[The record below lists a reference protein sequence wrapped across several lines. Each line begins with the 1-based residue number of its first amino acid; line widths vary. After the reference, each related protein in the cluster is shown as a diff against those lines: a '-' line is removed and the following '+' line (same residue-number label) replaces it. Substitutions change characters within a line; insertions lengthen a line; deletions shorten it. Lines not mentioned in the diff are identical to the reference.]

1 MEEKEENKKENV
13 FKKLLKKEI
22 IISLI
27 IGLALGLI
35 IMFFTNGGLAATVNG
50 KTITIRSLYNEMKN
64 YYSINLVLE
73 DVDAK
78 ILNKKYKLNDDELNE
93 IKETADKYI
102 KQYEAYG
109 YTQETFLKENG
120 FESYDDFMEYLAV
133 DYKRTIYFYDYL
145 ETKLEK
151 DAVKTYYDEHAF
163 GKVNTKHILVKT
175 SDTIDDAQALAL
187 ANDII
192 SRLNGGEDFNTLA
205 EEYTTNYP
213 DNIIT
218 EDLGEIG
225 AFDSIE
231 ETYINAMKELEVG
244 KYTETP
250 VQTSYGYHVIYCIDR
265 KDKTKE
271 ISHKDKM
278 AIVGVLAEEKG
289 LDVDDTTYYQAL
301 IQMREKA
308 NLKFFDKGLKTKYEE
323 YCAQYTGTDTK
334 EQN

>member
-1 MEEKEENKKENV
+1 MEEKKEENKKENV

-27 IGLALGLI
+27 IGLVLGLI
-35 IMFFTNGGLAATVNG
+35 IMFFANGEFVAIVNG
-50 KTITIRSLYNEMKN
+50 KVITTESLYNKMKN

-78 ILNKKYKLNDDELNE
+78 ILNKKYTLNDDELNE
-93 IKETADKYI
+93 IKETANKYI
-102 KQYEAYG
+102 EQYKSYG
-109 YTQETFLKENG
+109 YTQEQFLEENG
-120 FESYDDFMEYLAV
+120 FKNYDEFIAYLGV

-151 DAVKTYYDEHAF
+151 DAVKTYYDEYAF

-175 SDTIDDAQALAL
+175 SDTVDDAQALAM

-192 SRLNGGEDFNTLA
+192 SRLNGGENFDTLA

-213 DNIIT
+213 DNVIT

-231 ETYINAMKELEVG
+231 EAYINAMKELEVG

-250 VQTSYGYHVIYCIDR
+250 IQTSYGYHVIYCV
-265 KDKTKE
+265 DKNNKTEE
-271 ISHKDKM
+271 ISSKDKM
-278 AIVGVLAEEKG
+278 AIVNILAEEEG
-289 LDVDDTTYYQAL
+289 LEVDNTTYYQAL
-301 IQMREKA
+301 IQMREEA
-308 NLKFFDKGLKTKYEE
+308 NLKFFDKDLKTKYEE
-323 YCAQYTGTDTK
+323 YCAQYIEADTK
-334 EQN
+334 E